1 MPTPHGLSS
10 FPRIE
15 QRPPSQPQLAWEAKE
30 EKDSLPLSSDEVCMV
45 PLLQTDPKSDS
56 CIHLDLPPSEEKD
69 IQENVKDSLKD
80 SGEDLSILDNWLKDF
95 LFNPSSSSFL
105 EQQNFLQVLL
115 PFTESQRPDEREKAV
130 NIIDWLIRSFVSPSS
145 VRVGVSGNHHLGEEK
160 LFQDLGRVVGRLI
173 LCCAPNNQTIRFAAA
188 NALQYLYKFTLQQR
202 SRTLSKHN
210 PEHPQLQR
218 EWEAES
224 ASWLSWHCDS
234 SDIAMVFGI
243 YLQPSERTD
252 VVLTAI
258 DAMRDSSICDKQ
270 VACSLLYMAMRDP
283 ASWLIDARKILESV
297 HRNMEFIC
305 TVTARHSLESLLF
318 LLIKWRPKD
327 TVMSLLK
334 ITPSCDST
342 ALAMWEVMVSLPS
355 TWEMICNE
363 LLSVI
368 QDQLPQGQFN
378 STEDMHGLPSAAT
391 KVLYKL
397 IQQPICQEK
406 LKALFAKVFMGL
418 VFQIS
423 YTAELLQHTTEI
435 FWTYSEWHQAN
446 QPSPFRFAVEAIKA
460 LLCAAGYEEHVLSIQ
475 KEGGWDMLLG
485 TETHHRG
492 ISLLAR
498 EMSKSPVDQRSSMFQ
513 HLQGILGCR
522 KEFQITFAMT
532 FYVELLACDDLK
544 KDLSDLVLLQSYM
557 TYPCHITQALVFRG
571 IITLSEKPEMARE
584 MHILLSDILRTLNNG
599 DTDIKMKALL
609 VFRNLLRHMK
619 RKEASHITL
628 QLAGKLL
635 PLIDDESSQLR
646 ELSICLFRDMMET
659 VVGRDKRRMKKKIQR
674 VLVPLFFHMNDQTG
688 SVAKAS
694 GEALLTCADLLKR
707 KKLKQLAQTKQ
718 TWRIGE
724 TLLVQDRRR
733 MEEYLHHS
741 LPYLKDAQATLRVE
755 AIRFIGLGA
764 RHLRDRNEEELQDMC
779 RALQPLVNDA
789 ESSVRSLATQ
799 TLLILAPRQPTSG
812 WSLRRLCCGLC
823 RDREK

>member
-1 MPTPHGLSS
+1 
-10 FPRIE
+10 
-15 QRPPSQPQLAWEAKE
+15 
-30 EKDSLPLSSDEVCMV
+30 
-45 PLLQTDPKSDS
+45 
-56 CIHLDLPPSEEKD
+56 
-69 IQENVKDSLKD
+69 
-80 SGEDLSILDNWLKDF
+80 
-95 LFNPSSSSFL
+95 
-105 EQQNFLQVLL
+105 
-115 PFTESQRPDEREKAV
+115 
-130 NIIDWLIRSFVSPSS
+130 
-145 VRVGVSGNHHLGEEK
+145 
-160 LFQDLGRVVGRLI
+160 
-173 LCCAPNNQTIRFAAA
+173 
-188 NALQYLYKFTLQQR
+188 
-202 SRTLSKHN
+202 
-210 PEHPQLQR
+210 
-218 EWEAES
+218 
-224 ASWLSWHCDS
+224 
-234 SDIAMVFGI
+234 MVFGI

-283 ASWLIDARKILESV
+283 ASWLMDTQKILECV

-318 LLIKWRPKD
+318 LLIKWCPKD

-342 ALAMWEVMVSLPS
+342 ALAMWEVMLSLPS
-355 TWEMICNE
+355 TWETICNE

-368 QDQLPQGQFN
+368 QDQLPQGRFN
-378 STEDMHGLPSAAT
+378 FTEDTHGLPSAAT
-391 KVLYKL
+391 KVLCKL
-397 IQQPICQEK
+397 TQQPICQGK
-406 LKALFAKVFMGL
+406 LKALFTKVFMGL

-423 YTAELLQHTTEI
+423 YTAEFLQHTMEI

-446 QPSPFRFAVEAIKA
+446 QRSPFRFAVEAIKA

-513 HLQGILGCR
+513 HLQGILCCR

-532 FYVELLACDDLK
+532 FYVELLACDDLE
-544 KDLSDLVLLQSYM
+544 KDLGDLVLLQSYM

-571 IITLSEKPEMARE
+571 IVTLSEKPEMARE
-584 MHILLSDILRTLNNG
+584 MHILLSDILRTLNSC
-599 DTDIKMKALL
+599 DTEVKTKALL
-609 VFRNLLRHMK
+609 VFRNLLGHMK

-659 VVGRDKRRMKKKIQR
+659 VVGRDKRRMKKKIRR
-674 VLVPLFFHMNDQTG
+674 VLVPLFFHMSDQTE

-755 AIRFIGLGA
+755 AIRFI
-764 RHLRDRNEEELQDMC
+764 
-779 RALQPLVNDA
+779 ALQPLVNDA
-789 ESSVRSLATQ
+789 EPSVRSLATQ
-799 TLLILAPRQPTSG
+799 TLLILAPLQPTSG

-823 RDREK
+823 RDRER